1 MFEKPPP
8 EEKTHSPDSD
18 KTIAATSGSSTV
30 DPGFIWVAPTDVTY
44 GHVD

>member
-8 EEKTHSPDSD
+8 EKKELSD
-18 KTIAATSGSSTV
+18 KATIAASSGSPTV